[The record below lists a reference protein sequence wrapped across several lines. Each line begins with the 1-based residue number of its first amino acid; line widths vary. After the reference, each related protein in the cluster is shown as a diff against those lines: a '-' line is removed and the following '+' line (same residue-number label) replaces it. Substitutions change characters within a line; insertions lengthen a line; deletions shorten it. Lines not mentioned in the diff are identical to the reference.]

1 MNNRQILNVDISAEN
16 KRYNFGADI
25 LRLLAMVLVVTVH
38 ATSFNGFTSQK
49 AADLPTFFVAMSR
62 YFSYICVPLF
72 IMLSGFLCRKKR
84 ISADWYIKLIKILAE
99 YVVCSLVIFGFKKHY
114 LGYEFTTVGVIESLF
129 NFSMANYSWY
139 VNMYIGLFLL
149 IPFLN
154 LLYNGIPDRR
164 KKQLLLAVLLV
175 IFSVPATFRRLGWG
189 YWNVGY
195 PLMYYFIGAYIGE
208 YRPKVNKSAAVV
220 IIFAVLV
227 FEAEILMTSA
237 SRISVENHNNLF
249 CVTVTSLTFLLF
261 ADLTS
266 KRQNGACKA
275 LRAVANTSLSFFL
288 LSYMFD
294 QHFSRVFLSDKGITA
309 FFDMLPHLCYIVPLT
324 VAASVACG
332 FVTHY
337 SVTILYT
344 SAIKLIKRIKK
355 PSSDP
360 GVKVSENVPSD
371 APPREFTNP

>member
-1 MNNRQILNVDISAEN
+1 M
-16 KRYNFGADI
+16 
-25 LRLLAMVLVVTVH
+25 
-38 ATSFNGFTSQK
+38 
-49 AADLPTFFVAMSR
+49 
-62 YFSYICVPLF
+62 
-72 IMLSGFLCRKKR
+72 CRKKR

-220 IIFAVLV
+220 IILAVLA

-275 LRAVANTSLSFFL
+275 PVSDFSQLRL
-288 LSYMFD
+288 
-294 QHFSRVFLSDKGITA
+294 
-309 FFDMLPHLCYIVPLT
+309 
-324 VAASVACG
+324 
-332 FVTHY
+332 
-337 SVTILYT
+337 
-344 SAIKLIKRIKK
+344 
-355 PSSDP
+355 
-360 GVKVSENVPSD
+360 
-371 APPREFTNP
+371 